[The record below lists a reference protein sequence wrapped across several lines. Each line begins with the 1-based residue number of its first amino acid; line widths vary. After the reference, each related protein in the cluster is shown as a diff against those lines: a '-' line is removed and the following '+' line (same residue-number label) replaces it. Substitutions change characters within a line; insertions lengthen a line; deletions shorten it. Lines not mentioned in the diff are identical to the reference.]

1 VDPVYEVEQRCA
13 NAWPALVDEPL
24 GQWRQRAAGGFTGR
38 ANSTLTT
45 GDPGLPVPE
54 ALRQV
59 IDFAERNGIGPTAH
73 VVRDSTHESA
83 IAAAGWV
90 VNEAHPG
97 GAESGVLVGPLD
109 GFKTE
114 TAEGASVTNAPSPGW
129 WELAAQAQPTPAQR
143 HVLASGSG
151 VGFGTVTRQG
161 ETVAVVRGA
170 VNGDLLHIARLA
182 TRPSHR
188 RRGLARVLLGELAAW
203 GLERGATRCA
213 LQVAE
218 GNVAAWRLYEQ
229 LGCVEHHRYRYW
241 VPSCWVPSAA

>member
-1 VDPVYEVEQRCA
+1 VDPVYDVEQLCA

-45 GDPGLPVPE
+45 GDPGVPVPE
-54 ALRQV
+54 ALRRV
-59 IDFAERNGIGPTAH
+59 IDFAERNGIGPTLH
-73 VVRDSTHESA
+73 VVRDSAHESA

-109 GFKTE
+109 GFKVEATD
-114 TAEGASVTNAPSPGW
+114 GVSVTDAPAPGW
-129 WELAAQAQPTPAQR
+129 WELAAQDPPTPAQT
-143 HVLASGSG
+143 HVLASGPD
-151 VGFGTVTRQG
+151 VGFGSVTLRG

-170 VNGDLLHIARLA
+170 VQGDLLHIARLA
-182 TRPSHR
+182 TRPDHR
-188 RRGLARVLLGELAAW
+188 NRGLARALLGELGAW

-218 GNVAAWRLYEQ
+218 HNVPAWRLYEK
-229 LGCVEHHRYRYW
+229 LGCTEHHRYRYW
-241 VPSCWVPSAA
+241 VPSEEA